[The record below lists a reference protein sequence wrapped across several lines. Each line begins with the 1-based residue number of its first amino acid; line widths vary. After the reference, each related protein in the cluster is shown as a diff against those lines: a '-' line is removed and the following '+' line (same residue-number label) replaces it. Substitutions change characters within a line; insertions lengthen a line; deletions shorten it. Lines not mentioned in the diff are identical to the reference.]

1 MGAALAA
8 GTWFDDA
15 RKTDFLAAAEVAALW
30 DAGWPVFTESRALR
44 WFMAREWAG
53 PAEGWGRVPTGVASL
68 DLARSLPPGADCP
81 RWAGGR
87 RWSWAADGWSLLL
100 PCFDARGEL
109 VALRARWTGT
119 ELSPNHGEGA
129 YPEGPADPDDPSTY
143 LDRPP
148 PGGWGDGPA
157 WLETKP
163 PFGEAEMAPAGRGA
177 TAGTVYADPVG
188 RWILR
193 HGADAETGGWPSPE
207 DAPGLR
213 WDGRV
218 VIVEGGADWLHCA
231 TEPGRVKTPGDG
243 WGWTPAVM
251 GVWPGCRFGAELA
264 GRLSS
269 AELAA
274 VLVRDDALA
283 EKVCSE
289 LAAAGVRVGRHG

>member
-81 RWAGGR
+81 RWAGG
-87 RWSWAADGWSLLL
+87 
-100 PCFDARGEL
+100 
-109 VALRARWTGT
+109 
-119 ELSPNHGEGA
+119 SPNHGEGA
-129 YPEGPADPDDPSTY
+129 YPEGTADPDDPSTY

-148 PGGWGDGPA
+148 PGGWGVGPA

-163 PFGEAEMAPAGRGA
+163 PFGEAEMAPAGRGV

-193 HGADAETGGWPSPE
+193 HGADAENGGWPSPE

-243 WGWTPAVM
+243 WGWTPAVL